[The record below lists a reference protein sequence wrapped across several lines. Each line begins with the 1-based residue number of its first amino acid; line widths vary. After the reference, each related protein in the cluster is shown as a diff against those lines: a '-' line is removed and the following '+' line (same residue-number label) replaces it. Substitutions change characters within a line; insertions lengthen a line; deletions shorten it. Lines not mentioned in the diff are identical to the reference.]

1 MLVWN
6 FFEKF
11 AFKTG
16 KSIDKVKHELLSK
29 YLTDKLKYPSIKVKQ
44 ILT

>member
-16 KSIDKVKHELLSK
+16 KSIDKVKRGLLSR
-29 YLTDKLKYPSIKVKQ
+29 YITDQFKHPSIKMKV
-44 ILT
+44 I